1 VRIFNAFVQHFN
13 SNPQKLAPNRDSTMI
28 FQPLITRSR
37 APLLEIDYNMHKS
50 NATYYSDLDVSRTH
64 LLLALFQQGLASI
77 RAADDGP
84 HAGRLAIVLGA
95 VHCSFRREIK
105 PYQPYEMW
113 SRVLCW
119 DRKWLYIVTH
129 FVKQGAIE
137 PSGYTLQPSRH
148 TITSWL
154 LPRAKNS
161 KNDGGGV
168 KDSGEH
174 DALPVADIA
183 HSSVH
188 PAVFATAISK
198 YVLKKGRL
206 TISPERL
213 ITGSGLLPSRAE
225 CDESLSAEANLQTGA
240 AMTVAPDCDAEWAS
254 VEEERR
260 RGLRFA
266 QHFAELDSLHEEF
279 GAQSRPALGAYVDFL
294 P

>member
-1 VRIFNAFVQHFN
+1 
-13 SNPQKLAPNRDSTMI
+13 MI
-28 FQPLITRSR
+28 FQPLITRSH

-84 HAGRLAIVLGA
+84 HASRPAIILGA

-105 PYQPYEMW
+105 PYQPYEVW

-129 FVKQGAIE
+129 FVKQGAVE
-137 PSGYTLQPSRH
+137 PSGYTLQPSRRA
-148 TITSWL
+148 ISSWL
-154 LPRAKNS
+154 LPRAKN
-161 KNDGGGV
+161 DAGEM
-168 KDSGEH
+168 KDSGAH
-174 DALPVADIA
+174 DALRATDIA
-183 HSSVH
+183 YSSVH

-213 ITGSGLLPSRAE
+213 IAGSGLLPPPRAE
-225 CDESLSAEANLQTGA
+225 CDESLPAEANLGTGA
-240 AMTVAPDCDAEWAS
+240 AMAVASDFDAEWAA
-254 VEEERR
+254 VEKERQ

-279 GAQSRPALGAYVDFL
+279 GAQSRPALGAYVDLL